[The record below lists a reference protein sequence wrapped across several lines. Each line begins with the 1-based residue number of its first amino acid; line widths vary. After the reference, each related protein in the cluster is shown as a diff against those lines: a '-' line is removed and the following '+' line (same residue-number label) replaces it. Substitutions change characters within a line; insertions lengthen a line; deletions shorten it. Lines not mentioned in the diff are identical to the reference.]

1 MSEPPPSNPA
11 EVAAGIIPVSRPLL
25 PTFDKLEPYLREID
39 KARYYTNYGQMHDR
53 LHLRLAEH
61 FGAAPSQAALA
72 SSGTSA
78 LIGLILA
85 VTGHANPDK
94 PLCLCPSYTF
104 VATAVAARACGYLP
118 FLIDID
124 EASWM
129 IDPARLRHHPHLAKA
144 ALVFVVAP
152 YGRMPDAAAWQLFQQ
167 QTGVPVIIDAAACF
181 DTIDT
186 VALLRSR
193 LPAAISLHA
202 TKTFST
208 AEGGLILCGDDSLTE
223 RAATALNFGFH
234 NSRESTGPSIN
245 GKISEYHAAIGLAEM
260 DAWQVKRQGF
270 ITAARAYRNH
280 AVEHGL
286 GQRITID
293 TTHANPYALFSARN
307 YEEAKAVQRELNRQQ
322 IGYRFWYGKGLH
334 HQPEYRHCPSDPQVI
349 TGHLAPCLIGLP
361 FATDMAPAAIA
372 RIVTA
377 IASASLEA

>member
-1 MSEPPPSNPA
+1 MAGPPACGIGFNLNRSGVGPALSEPPPSNPA
-11 EVAAGIIPVSRPLL
+11 EVAAGTIPVSRPLL

-85 VTGHANPDK
+85 VAGRAGPDR

-104 VATAVAARACGYLP
+104 VATAVAATACGYLP

-124 EASWM
+124 DTSWM
-129 IDPARLRHHPHLAKA
+129 IDPARLQHHPQLAKT
-144 ALVFVVAP
+144 ALVIVVAP
-152 YGRMPDAAAWQLFQQ
+152 YGRMPDAAAWQIFQQ
-167 QTGVPVIIDAAACF
+167 RTGVPVIIDAAACF

-186 VALLRSR
+186 ATLLRSR

-260 DAWQVKRQGF
+260 DAWQAKRQGF

-286 GQRITID
+286 EQYLITE
-293 TTHANPYALFSARN
+293 TT
-307 YEEAKAVQRELNRQQ
+307 
-322 IGYRFWYGKGLH
+322 
-334 HQPEYRHCPSDPQVI
+334 QPIPMRCSLPQVQ
-349 TGHLAPCLIGLP
+349 PRP
-361 FATDMAPAAIA
+361 MP
-372 RIVTA
+372 
-377 IASASLEA
+377 